1 MLLGNLYNKVHYPA
15 RLEGVLF
22 FLFRKPKSDLKNGL
36 DCVVDLFLSC
46 THYHQTMPTFVQMQL
61 EDVKSQYTDAT
72 NLTDTSHCI

>member
-46 THYHQTMPTFVQMQL
+46 TITKRCLHLF
-61 EDVKSQYTDAT
+61 KC
-72 NLTDTSHCI
+72 NLKM